1 MRRSVASSELLLV
14 KEEVVGLTR
23 FWWLKAAN

>member
-1 MRRSVASSELLLV
+1 MRRSVASSEPLRV
-14 KEEVVGLTR
+14 EEEVVGLTR